1 MDTGVN
7 KVANTAIGAP
17 IERIEDLRFLRGR
30 GIYVG
35 DLHRADV
42 AHAAILRSSVAHGRI
57 RSIDAT
63 EALKM
68 DGVIAI
74 LTGADIGPQVPTIR
88 PRMEPHPDYIPFQQ
102 PVIAKDKVNFVG
114 EPIAVVIAD
123 SAAKAEDA
131 LDAIVVDIEPLPAV
145 TSCQAALR
153 GDVMLMEGT
162 SKNSP
167 GMLVGSKGDPDP
179 IFTSAPY
186 VRRETFRV
194 HRHSAV
200 PLEPRGLLAE
210 WNAEHSRMTVS
221 GAAKVPFHNKRA
233 LAKLLD
239 LPADNVTMLENDV
252 GGGFGVRGEFYPE
265 DFLIPFAAR
274 LLGRPVRWV
283 EDRRENLMATN
294 HSREAEC
301 NIEVACDRDGRILA
315 LRAQSC
321 VDMGAYVRT
330 TGSTPPRNL
339 AQVLSGPYRIPHL
352 RSEVTMAMT
361 NKTPSASYRG
371 PGRFESDFFRE
382 RLFDLVAA
390 ELGIDRIEFRR
401 RNLISEAEMPYPLAT
416 VAPHNI
422 ATECD
427 SGDYSVT
434 LDRCLEEIG
443 WSEKSHLQGQLIDG
457 LYHGL
462 AVGCYLE
469 GAASGQEFVRL
480 QLESDGQISVF
491 TGSSGIGQGLETVF
505 AQIAADALGVPMDRI
520 RGVFHGSTNLLSN
533 GVGAFSSRSVVMGGS
548 ALLAAAT
555 SLKDAIRA
563 VAATRFGC
571 AASEIEIVHD
581 SAVGPASQSIGL
593 GELAGEGLSVEG
605 TFATPKRT
613 YSYGAHAV
621 HVAVDPGTGQID
633 VLNYVAVEDVGRI
646 INPHTL
652 HGQCIGA
659 IVQGLGG
666 TLLEHFVYDEH
677 GQLLTGTLAD
687 YLLPTASDFP
697 SIRAVAMELKPC
709 PNNPLGAKGAG
720 EGGIIPVGGVIANA
734 VAAALSSLGVQP
746 HELPLS
752 PLRVWELVQEATRP
766 RRPRQ

>member
-1 MDTGVN
+1 VN
-7 KVANTAIGAP
+7 QVANAAIGAA
-17 IERIEDLRFLRGR
+17 IERVEDLRFLRGR
-30 GIYVG
+30 GTYVG
-35 DLHRADV
+35 DLQCADV
-42 AHAAILRSSVAHGRI
+42 AHAVILRSSVAHGRI
-57 RSIDAT
+57 RSVDAA

-68 DGVIAI
+68 DGVIAVVI
-74 LTGADIGPQVPTIR
+74 AADIGPQVPTIR

-102 PVIAKDKVNFVG
+102 PVIARDKVNFVG
-114 EPIAVVIAD
+114 EPIAVVIAN
-123 SAAKAEDA
+123 SAAMAEDA
-131 LDAIVVDIEPLPAV
+131 LDAIVVDIEPLP
-145 TSCQAALR
+145 TLTNCQESLR
-153 GDVMLMEGT
+153 GDVLLVEGI

-167 GMLVGSKGDPDP
+167 GTLVGAKGDPDP
-179 IFTSAPY
+179 IFASAPY

-210 WNAEHSRMTVS
+210 WDAEHSRMTVS

-233 LAKLLD
+233 LAELMS
-239 LPADNVTMLENDV
+239 LPADSVTMLENDV

-274 LLGRPVRWV
+274 LLGRPVRWM

-301 NIEVACDRDGRILA
+301 DVEIACDRDGRILA

-390 ELGIDRIEFRR
+390 DLGIDRVEFRR

-427 SGDYSVT
+427 SGDYVVT
-434 LDRCLEEIG
+434 LDRCLEEIA
-443 WSEKSHLQGQLIDG
+443 WSKKAQLQGKLIDG
-457 LYHGL
+457 RYHGL

-480 QLESDGQISVF
+480 QLDSDGQVSVF

-505 AQIAADALGVPMDRI
+505 TQIAADALGFPMDRI

-548 ALLAAAT
+548 ALLAAAN
-555 SLKDAIRA
+555 SLKEAIRA
-563 VAATRFGC
+563 AAAARIGC
-571 AASEIEIVHD
+571 AASQIEIVND

-593 GELAGEGLSVEG
+593 GELAGQGLSVEG

-621 HVAVDPGTGQID
+621 HVTVDPGTGQID
-633 VLNYVAVEDVGRI
+633 VLDYVAVEDVGRI

-666 TLLEHFVYDEH
+666 TLLEHFVYDEN

-687 YLLPTASDFP
+687 YLLPTATDFP

-746 HELPLS
+746 RELPLS
-752 PLRVWELVQEATRP
+752 PSRVWEMVQDA
-766 RRPRQ
+766 RRPLRSP